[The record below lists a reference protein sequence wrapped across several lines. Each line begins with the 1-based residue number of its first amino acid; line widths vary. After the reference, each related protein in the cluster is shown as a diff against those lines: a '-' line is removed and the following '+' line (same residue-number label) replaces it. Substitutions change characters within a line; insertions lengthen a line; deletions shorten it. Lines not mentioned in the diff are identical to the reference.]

1 MAAID
6 FPNSPSVND
15 TFIAAGKTWLY
26 NGSSWTLLGV
36 SLTLP
41 SNSYNLDGGVASTVY
56 GGITSID
63 GGGALG

>member
-1 MAAID
+1 MTAID

-36 SLTLP
+36 SLISTG
-41 SNSYNLDGGVASTVY
+41 SSYNLDGGTASTVY
-56 GGITSID
+56 GG
-63 GGGALG
+63 GALG